1 MRLWF
6 KGSSFSSTGAAGP
19 GSEGASRAPADRHA
33 DAVHLLLALTSGEA
47 REAGE
52 LAVHHQI
59 SDRLRVERSPA
70 AVELAVHHQVAGRRR
85 ARHPSS
91 SSPSIIRLFAGGI
104 FHGGKSHQDAVD
116 GSAAGQG
123 AAGQRKIDLEAE
135 PTTVSTSCRYRVI
148 RQGSRKAAMAASLLR
163 CRLIFYSLSFLFTD
177 CMRPSI
183 RRSSMSPW
191 CCTRAR

>member
-52 LAVHHQI
+52 LAVHHQ
-59 SDRLRVERSPA
+59 
-70 AVELAVHHQVAGRRR
+70 VAGRRR

-116 GSAAGQG
+116 GSAAEQG

>member
-1 MRLWF
+1 M
-6 KGSSFSSTGAAGP
+6 
-19 GSEGASRAPADRHA
+19 
-33 DAVHLLLALTSGEA
+33 
-47 REAGE
+47 
-52 LAVHHQI
+52 
-59 SDRLRVERSPA
+59 
-70 AVELAVHHQVAGRRR
+70 
-85 ARHPSS
+85 
-91 SSPSIIRLFAGGI
+91 
-104 FHGGKSHQDAVD
+104 SHQDAVD

-123 AAGQRKIDLEAE
+123 AAEQRKIDLEAE

-148 RQGSRKAAMAASLLR
+148 RQGSKKAAMAASLLR

>member
-6 KGSSFSSTGAAGP
+6 RGSSFSSKGAAGP
-19 GSEGASRAPADRHA
+19 GSEGASCAPADRHA

-59 SDRLRVERSPA
+59 
-70 AVELAVHHQVAGRRR
+70 AGRRR

-91 SSPSIIRLFAGGI
+91 GCRPPSSSPSIIKLFAGGI
-104 FHGGKSHQDAVD
+104 FHGGKSHQDAID

-123 AAGQRKIDLEAE
+123 AVEQRKIDLEAE

-148 RQGSRKAAMAASLLR
+148 RQGSTKAAMAASLLR

>member
-6 KGSSFSSTGAAGP
+6 RGSSFSSKGAAGP

-47 REAGE
+47 REAG
-52 LAVHHQI
+52 
-59 SDRLRVERSPA
+59 
-70 AVELAVHHQVAGRRR
+70 ELAVHHQVAGRRR

-123 AAGQRKIDLEAE
+123 AAEQRKIDLEAE

-148 RQGSRKAAMAASLLR
+148 RQGSKKAAMAASLLR
-163 CRLIFYSLSFLFTD
+163 CRLIFYSPSFLFTD

>member
-52 LAVHHQI
+52 LAVHHQ
-59 SDRLRVERSPA
+59 
-70 AVELAVHHQVAGRRR
+70 VAGRRR

-91 SSPSIIRLFAGGI
+91 GFSLEESSTEGRATRTPSTARPPSKAPQ
-104 FHGGKSHQDAVD
+104 GKGRSILKRSRPPCLHHVD
-116 GSAAGQG
+116 T
-123 AAGQRKIDLEAE
+123 E
-135 PTTVSTSCRYRVI
+135 
-148 RQGSRKAAMAASLLR
+148 
-163 CRLIFYSLSFLFTD
+163 
-177 CMRPSI
+177 
-183 RRSSMSPW
+183 
-191 CCTRAR
+191 